1 MQLREKGAALH
12 ASKIQIQHEL
22 HDGRV
27 FIFRISST
35 DTFVGW
41 MLRTGLALLPMWG
54 DLWLVLVGAYGAWS
68 CSQHGLERE
77 APFWPQVD
85 ACELSVD
92 GYRGMALLVGLLQ
105 RTISAPPGRPRRR
118 RLRPA
123 MCASALP
130 PPSPPTST
138 RLPRLTR
145 VRAHAPPT
153 LPAGRLDTHFHE

>member
-68 CSQHGLERE
+68 CSQHGHERE

-92 GYRGMALLVGLLQ
+92 GYRGTLALLGCCSEPFLPPQAARAAAACDPHCARPSATEPSYLP
-105 RTISAPPGRPRRR
+105 TTAPP
-118 RLRPA
+118 
-123 MCASALP
+123 
-130 PPSPPTST
+130 
-138 RLPRLTR
+138 R
-145 VRAHAPPT
+145 VRAGEETGKGTRRDVVRPR
-153 LPAGRLDTHFHE
+153 G